1 MNLKRKG
8 LYLLLCT
15 VSLAWGADRIALAT
29 KVTGQVSLIDLAKQ
43 TAPLKRGT
51 VLEDGMIVE
60 TGTDGLAVVMFI
72 DDKSIL
78 RIHKNTIL
86 TVGGE
91 RSATAISKNI
101 TIDIGKVRAEVAVQ
115 RRGEFVIAT
124 PTSVASVKG
133 TDFWVTTDPVLG
145 DIFLGIEGLIEVQ
158 NLISGNVIEVGG
170 GQVGTSSTDGST
182 SVTTYVLIVGELL
195 TVADNLLTLEAT
207 DTGGAAFNGQV
218 ILNDQTTYAGPE
230 PAVGSTAIISGTAND
245 DGSVVAIQVEVEEVA
260 VGDAGGA
267 NELRIQLEDENGNTK
282 EVIIIYQ

>member
-1 MNLKRKG
+1 MNLKRIG
-8 LYLLLCT
+8 LYLLLGT

-29 KVTGQVSLIDLAKQ
+29 KVSGQVNLIDLAEQ

-51 VLEDGMIVE
+51 VLEDGMSIE

-78 RIHKNTIL
+78 RIHKNTSL
-86 TVGGE
+86 TLGGE
-91 RSATAISKNI
+91 RSTTAISKNI
-101 TIDIGKVRAEVAVQ
+101 TIEIGKVRAEVAEQ

-145 DIFLGIEGLIEVQ
+145 DIFLGIDGLIEVL
-158 NLISGNVIEVGG
+158 NLISGGIIEVGG
-170 GQVGTSSTDGST
+170 GQVGFSGTDGST

-195 TVADNLLTLEAT
+195 TVADNLLTLEAV

-218 ILNDQTTYAGPE
+218 TLNEQTTFAGPE
-230 PAVGSTAIISGTAND
+230 PAVGSSAIISGTAND
-245 DGSVVAIQVEVEEVA
+245 DGSVIAIQVEVEEA
-260 VGDAGGA
+260 AIGDAGGA
-267 NELRIQLEDENGNTK
+267 NELRIQLEDEDGNTK

>member
-1 MNLKRKG
+1 MNLKRIS

-15 VSLAWGADRIALAT
+15 VSFAWGADRIALAT
-29 KVTGQVSLIDLAKQ
+29 KVSGQVSLIDLAEL

-60 TGTDGLAVVMFI
+60 TGTDGLAVIMFI

-101 TIDIGKVRAEVAVQ
+101 TIEIGKVRAQVAEQ

-145 DIFLGIEGLIEVQ
+145 DIFLGVEGLIEIL
-158 NLISGNVIEVGG
+158 NLISGNIIEVGG
-170 GQVGTSSTDGST
+170 GQVGTSGTDGST

-195 TVADNLLTLEAT
+195 TVADNLLTMEAT

-218 ILNDQTTYAGPE
+218 ILNDQTTYAGLE
-230 PAVGSTAIISGTAND
+230 PAVGSTAIISGTIND
-245 DGSVVAIQVEVEEVA
+245 DGAVVAIQVEVEEVA

>member
-1 MNLKRKG
+1 MNLKRIG
-8 LYLLLCT
+8 LYLLLGT

-29 KVTGQVSLIDLAKQ
+29 KVSGQVSLIDLAKQ
-43 TAPLKRGT
+43 TGPLKRGT
-51 VLEDGMIVE
+51 VLEDGMTIK
-60 TGTDGLAVVMFI
+60 TGPDGLAIVMFI

-78 RIHKNTIL
+78 RIHKNTVL

-101 TIDIGKVRAEVAVQ
+101 LIEIGKVRAQVSEQ

-158 NLISGNVIEVGG
+158 NLISGEIIEVGG
-170 GQVGTSSTDGST
+170 GQVGTSNPDGT
-182 SVTTYVLIVGELL
+182 IAVTTYVLIVGELL
-195 TVADNLLTLEAT
+195 TVGTNLLTLEAAE
-207 DTGGAAFNGQV
+207 GFNGQV

-230 PAVGSTAIISGTAND
+230 PAVGGSAIISGIVND
-245 DGSVVAIQVEVEEVA
+245 DGSVVAIQVEVEELA
-260 VGDAGGA
+260 VGGDAGSA
-267 NELRIQLEDENGNTK
+267 NELRIQLEDANGNTK